1 MRHPRRERLQDE
13 RSNVQAAW
21 HATRG
26 HASRL
31 ILWCR
36 WTASV
41 RGPTTTTLQSLVDT
55 AALAKKVANSADAA
69 QPGKYPG
76 RTVGGEIAALLAK
89 AALDGENTETA
100 RIESPY
106 RHSRRGARIVA
117 AGFVG

>member
-1 MRHPRRERLQDE
+1 M
-13 RSNVQAAW
+13 
-21 HATRG
+21 
-26 HASRL
+26 
-31 ILWCR
+31 
-36 WTASV
+36 
-41 RGPTTTTLQSLVDT
+41 RGPITTTLQSLVDT

-117 AGFVG
+117 AGFVRYSREFVDGPDPFQSARLVRTAAWEDISY